1 MDQLLA
7 IRVFGRVVEAGTFTR
22 AAESLQMPKA
32 TVTKLVQ
39 ALEAHLRV
47 KLLQR
52 TTRRVAVTPDGAAY
66 YEQTR
71 RLLGELEELDA
82 TLQAAQASPRGRL
95 RVETGAAV
103 ASGILLPALP
113 DFRARWPELH
123 VELGATDRNV
133 DLIGENVD
141 CAIRGSADD
150 PSLIGRRIGLLS
162 YTTCASPEYFARHG
176 LPLHPRELAERHL
189 VVGSVSSRTGR
200 AAPLLFDRDGE
211 QWTVEGRGPVTVNE
225 ANAHLAAALA
235 GLGIVQTLDFIVRPH
250 IERGALVPVLTGWPR
265 ARQPVHL
272 VYPPSRHLSTRLRVF
287 IDWAAALFAGLR

>member
-22 AAESLQMPKA
+22 AADSLQIPKA

-82 TLQAAQASPRGRL
+82 TLRVAQASPRGRL

-103 ASGILLPALP
+103 ASGILIPALP
-113 DFRARWPELH
+113 GFRARYPDLH

-141 CAIRGSADD
+141 CGIRGSADD
-150 PSLIGRRIGLLS
+150 PSLISRKIGAAS
-162 YTTCASPEYFARHG
+162 YTTCASPEYLARHG
-176 LPLHPRELAERHL
+176 VPLHPRDLEDGHL
-189 VVGSVSSRTGR
+189 VVGSASARTGR
-200 AAPLLFDRDGE
+200 VAPLLFDRDGE
-211 QWTVEGRGPVTVNE
+211 HRTVEGRGPVTVNE
-225 ANAHLAAALA
+225 ANSHLAAALA
-235 GLGIVQTLDFIVRPH
+235 GLGIVQTLDFIIRPH
-250 IERGALVPVLTGWPR
+250 IERGALVAVLTDWSR
-265 ARQPVHL
+265 ARQPIYL
-272 VYPPSRHLSTRLRVF
+272 VYPPSRHLSARLRVF
-287 IDWAAALFAGLR
+287 IDWAAELFGGLR